1 MLALHEQLAHPRAQ
15 SAPEVQPIGWTPRP
29 ARSSAPFYAGAS
41 APLRALA
48 GEALAARFRSWR
60 GASGRRYIF
69 SIFDRQS
76 CPAYEHVVAMIVRR
90 DPDGERRIMFIGDT
104 GCFPELALARAAKE
118 IPVAGEIEFHL
129 HMLATSRAE
138 RNAMIADLA
147 QAGRS

>member
-15 SAPEVQPIGWTPRP
+15 SALEVQPIGWTPRP
-29 ARSSAPFYAGAS
+29 ARSSAPFHAGAS
-41 APLRALA
+41 APHRALA

-76 CPAYEHVVAMIVRR
+76 CPAYEHVVAMIVTR

>member
-15 SAPEVQPIGWTPRP
+15 SALEVQPIGWTPRP
-29 ARSSAPFYAGAS
+29 ARSS

-76 CPAYEHVVAMIVRR
+76 CPAYEHVVAMIVTR

-118 IPVAGEIEFHL
+118 IPVAGEIEFHF

>member
-15 SAPEVQPIGWTPRP
+15 SALEVQPIGWTPRP
-29 ARSSAPFYAGAS
+29 ARSSAPFHAGAS

>member
-15 SAPEVQPIGWTPRP
+15 SALEVQPIGWTPRP
-29 ARSSAPFYAGAS
+29 ARSSAPFHAGAS

-76 CPAYEHVVAMIVRR
+76 CPAYEHVVAMIVTR